1 MQIVDTVVLIAFTNR
16 EDPRHEKA
24 REYAADIALRPDTFV
39 PSAAFVE
46 FDLDL
51 KTHGFGL
58 DARLSEH
65 SRLQRLVP
73 SSKVL
78 PVTPGVLARATELS
92 GHVTWRDSYFD
103 TLIAATGLEFGVD
116 SAITT
121 DRKFAKLGI
130 KPIF

>member
-1 MQIVDTVVLIAFTNR
+1 MNR
-16 EDPRHEKA
+16 SDPRYEKA
-24 REYAADIALRPDTFV
+24 QEYAADISLRQDIFV

-51 KTHGFGL
+51 KTHGFSL
-58 DARLSEH
+58 EARLSEH

-73 SSKVL
+73 SIKVL

-92 GHVTWRDSYFD
+92 KNATWRDSYFD
-103 TLIAATGLEFGVD
+103 TLIAATGIEFGAD

-121 DRKFAKLGI
+121 DRKFTKLGI
-130 KPIF
+130 KPVF